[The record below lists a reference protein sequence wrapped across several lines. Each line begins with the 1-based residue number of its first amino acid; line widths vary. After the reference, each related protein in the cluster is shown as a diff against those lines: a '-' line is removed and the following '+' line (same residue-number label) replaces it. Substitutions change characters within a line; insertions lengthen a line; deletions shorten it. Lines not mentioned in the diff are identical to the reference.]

1 MRQSPGIIPEGAFFA
16 CRGLMANASNTKN
29 ATLGARFRKFFTDRD
44 FIFHDGRDL
53 RRFSIAGRT
62 QAVVAGVAAL
72 TVAFSGYGVVQA
84 AMGAVVV
91 TGVAGENS
99 SPEAQMEKMRQRVEE
114 MQSDVLAAKEA
125 AKVHAARV
133 EKQQAM
139 IQAAMGGTV
148 DRAKI
153 TQPVPAGTSEKTS
166 AIADEV
172 LEPLRRLE
180 ARQVAMAGQ
189 ARAAA
194 EARYEQTAAQIRR
207 LGLSPERYVG
217 TVEGGMGGPY
227 EAADGEDEAG
237 STAEADAQFRSLF
250 ITWQRLDT
258 LEQTVISIPS
268 MQPVQ
273 DIRFTSSYGVRS
285 DPFRGTAAMHAGV
298 DIPGAIG
305 TPIYAT
311 ADGVILRAGRW
322 GSYGNVVVIN
332 HGRGIETRYGH
343 LSKVLVP
350 ENTRVRRGQIIGLM
364 GSTGRSTGSH
374 LHYEVRVDGKAVN
387 PIPFLQSGDYLV
399 QIQDRQTGGQGGP
412 ATAN

>member
-1 MRQSPGIIPEGAFFA
+1 
-16 CRGLMANASNTKN
+16 MANASNTKN

-62 QAVVAGVAAL
+62 QLAIACVAAL

-91 TGVAGENS
+91 TGVAGADN
-99 SPEAQMEKMRQRVEE
+99 SPEAQMAAMRARVEQ
-114 MQSDVLAAKEA
+114 MQNDVTAAKTAAQIHA
-125 AKVHAARV
+125 AKV
-133 EKQQAM
+133 EKQQAT
-139 IQAAMGGTV
+139 ITAAMGGTV

-153 TQPVPAGTSEKTS
+153 NQQIPEVKDKTS
-166 AIADEV
+166 AITDEV

-189 ARAAA
+189 ARRTA

-207 LGLSPERYVG
+207 LGLNPERYVG
-217 TVEGGMGGPY
+217 TVQGGMGGPY
-227 EAADGEDEAG
+227 EAADDEDEAG
-237 STAEADAQFRSLF
+237 TSAEADAQFRSLF
-250 ITWQRLDT
+250 VTWQRLDT

-268 MQPVQ
+268 MQPVDNLQ
-273 DIRFTSSYGVRS
+273 FTSNFGVRS

-311 ADGVILRAGRW
+311 ADGIVTHAGRQ
-322 GSYGNVVVIN
+322 GGYGNLVQID
-332 HGRGIETRYGH
+332 HGRGIQTRYGH
-343 LSKVLVP
+343 LSQILVP
-350 ENTRVRRGQIIGLM
+350 ANTRVKRGQIIGLM

-387 PIPFLQSGDYLV
+387 PIPFLQSGDFLV
-399 QIQDRQTGGQGGP
+399 QIQDRQTGAQGGP
-412 ATAN
+412 ATTN

>member
-1 MRQSPGIIPEGAFFA
+1 
-16 CRGLMANASNTKN
+16 MANASNTKN

-62 QAVVAGVAAL
+62 QLAIACVAAL

-91 TGVAGENS
+91 TGVAGADN
-99 SPEAQMEKMRQRVEE
+99 SPEAQMAAMRARVEQ
-114 MQSDVLAAKEA
+114 MQNDVTAAKTAAQIHA
-125 AKVHAARV
+125 AKV
-133 EKQQAM
+133 EKQQAT
-139 IQAAMGGTV
+139 ITAAMGGTV

-153 TQPVPAGTSEKTS
+153 NQQIPEVKDKTS
-166 AIADEV
+166 AITDEV

-189 ARAAA
+189 ARRTA

-207 LGLSPERYVG
+207 LGLNPERYVG
-217 TVEGGMGGPY
+217 TVQGGMGGPY
-227 EAADGEDEAG
+227 EAADDEDEAG
-237 STAEADAQFRSLF
+237 TSAEADAQFRSLF
-250 ITWQRLDT
+250 VTWQRLDT

-268 MQPVQ
+268 MQPVDNLQ
-273 DIRFTSSYGVRS
+273 FTSNFGVRS

-311 ADGVILRAGRW
+311 ADGIVTHAGRQ
-322 GSYGNVVVIN
+322 GCYGNLVQID
-332 HGRGIETRYGH
+332 HGRGIQTRYGH
-343 LSKVLVP
+343 LSQILVP
-350 ENTRVRRGQIIGLM
+350 ANTRVKRGQIIGLM

-387 PIPFLQSGDYLV
+387 PIPFLQSGDFLV
-399 QIQDRQTGGQGGP
+399 QIQDRQTGAQGGP
-412 ATAN
+412 ATTN

>member
-1 MRQSPGIIPEGAFFA
+1 
-16 CRGLMANASNTKN
+16 MANASNTNN

-62 QAVVAGVAAL
+62 QAVVAFVAAL

-91 TGVAGENS
+91 TGVAGKDS
-99 SPEAQMEKMRQRVEE
+99 SPEAQMAAMRHQVEQ
-114 MQSDVLAAKEA
+114 MQSDVSAAKEA
-125 AKVHAARV
+125 ARVHAARV
-133 EKQQAM
+133 EKQQAT
-139 IQAAMGGTV
+139 ITAAMGGAV

-153 TQPVPAGTSEKTS
+153 NQSVPALNDKTS
-166 AIADEV
+166 AITDEV
-172 LEPLRRLE
+172 IEPLRRLE

-189 ARAAA
+189 ARRTA

-217 TVEGGMGGPY
+217 AGLVEGGMGGPY
-227 EAADGEDEAG
+227 EAADDNDDAA

-250 ITWQRLDT
+250 VTWQRLDN

-268 MQPVQ
+268 MQPV
-273 DIRFTSSYGVRS
+273 DNVHFTSTFGVRS

-298 DIPGAIG
+298 DIPGPIG

-311 ADGVILRAGRW
+311 ADGIVTHAGKQ
-322 GSYGNVVVIN
+322 GGYGNMIQID
-332 HGRGIETRYGH
+332 HGRGIQTRYGH
-343 LSKVLVP
+343 LSQILVP
-350 ENTRVRRGQIIGLM
+350 ENTRVKRGQIIGLM

-387 PIPFLQSGDYLV
+387 PIPFLQSGDFLV
-399 QIQDRQTGGQGGP
+399 QIQDRQTGAQGGP
-412 ATAN
+412 VTAN

>member
-1 MRQSPGIIPEGAFFA
+1 
-16 CRGLMANASNTKN
+16 MANASNTKN

-53 RRFSIAGRT
+53 RRFSVAGRT
-62 QAVVAGVAAL
+62 QAAVACVAAI

-84 AMGAVVV
+84 AMGAVVI

-99 SPEAQMEKMRQRVEE
+99 SPEAQMAQMRQRVEQ

-125 AKVHAARV
+125 AKAHAARV
-133 EKQQAM
+133 EKQQAV
-139 IQAAMGGTV
+139 ITAAMGGTV
-148 DRAKI
+148 DRAKMN
-153 TQPVPAGTSEKTS
+153 QPVPAIKDKTS
-166 AIADEV
+166 AVTDEV

-227 EAADGEDEAG
+227 EAADENDETSA
-237 STAEADAQFRSLF
+237 TAEADAQFRSLF
-250 ITWQRLDT
+250 ITWQRLDS

-268 MQPVQ
+268 MQPI
-273 DIRFTSSYGVRS
+273 DNMKFTSTYGVRS
-285 DPFRGTAAMHAGV
+285 DPFRGTAAMHSGV

-311 ADGVILRAGRW
+311 ADGVIMRAGRW
-322 GSYGNVVVIN
+322 GTYGNVVVIN

-343 LSKVLVP
+343 LSKVMVP
-350 ENTRVRRGQIIGLM
+350 ENTRVKRGQIIGLM

-374 LHYEVRVDGKAVN
+374 LHYEVRVDGQAVN
-387 PIPFLQSGDYLV
+387 PIPFLQDGEYLV
-399 QIQDRQTGGQGGP
+399 QIQNRQTGAQGGP
-412 ATAN
+412 APAN

>member
-1 MRQSPGIIPEGAFFA
+1 
-16 CRGLMANASNTKN
+16 MANASNIKN

-53 RRFSIAGRT
+53 RRFSVAGRT
-62 QAVVAGVAAL
+62 QAVVAFVAAL

-91 TGVAGENS
+91 TGVAGSNS
-99 SPEAQMEKMRQRVEE
+99 SPEAQMAAMRQRVEQ
-114 MQSDVLAAKEA
+114 MQSDVAAAKA
-125 AKVHAARV
+125 SAQAHAARL
-133 EKQQAM
+133 EAGQAL
-139 IQAAMGGTV
+139 ITATMGGKV

-153 TQPVPAGTSEKTS
+153 MQPMPAVEDKTS
-166 AIADEV
+166 AITDEV

-189 ARAAA
+189 ARRTA

-217 TVEGGMGGPY
+217 AGIVPGGMGGPY
-227 EAADGEDEAG
+227 EAADDNDEAS

-250 ITWQRLDT
+250 LTWQRLDN

-268 MQPVQ
+268 MQPVDRLQ
-273 DIRFTSSYGVRS
+273 FTSNFGVRS

-311 ADGVILRAGRW
+311 ADGIVSHAGRQ
-322 GSYGNVVVIN
+322 GGYGNMIQID
-332 HGRGIETRYGH
+332 HGRGIQTRYGH
-343 LSKVLVP
+343 LSKILVP
-350 ENTRVRRGQIIGLM
+350 ENTRVKRGQIIGLM

-399 QIQDRQTGGQGGP
+399 QIQDRQTGAQGGP
-412 ATAN
+412 AKAD

>member
-1 MRQSPGIIPEGAFFA
+1 
-16 CRGLMANASNTKN
+16 MANASNTKN

-62 QAVVAGVAAL
+62 QLAIACVAAL

-91 TGVAGENS
+91 TGVAGKDN
-99 SPEAQMEKMRQRVEE
+99 SPEAQMAAMRARVEQ
-114 MQSDVLAAKEA
+114 MQNDVTAAKA
-125 AKVHAARV
+125 AAQVHAAKV
-133 EKQQAM
+133 EKQQAT
-139 IQAAMGGTV
+139 ITAAMGGTV

-153 TQPVPAGTSEKTS
+153 NQEIPELKEKTS
-166 AIADEV
+166 AITDEV

-189 ARAAA
+189 ARRTA
-194 EARYEQTAAQIRR
+194 EARYEQTAAQLRR
-207 LGLSPERYVG
+207 LGLNPERYTG

-227 EAADGEDEAG
+227 EAADDNDETGAN
-237 STAEADAQFRSLF
+237 AEADAQFRSLF
-250 ITWQRLDT
+250 VTWQKLDT

-268 MQPVQ
+268 MQPVDNLQ
-273 DIRFTSSYGVRS
+273 FTSNFGVRS

-311 ADGVILRAGRW
+311 ADGVVSHAGRQ
-322 GSYGNVVVIN
+322 GGYGNLVQID
-332 HGRGIETRYGH
+332 HGRGIQTRYGH
-343 LSKVLVP
+343 LSQILVP
-350 ENTRVRRGQIIGLM
+350 AGTRVKRGQIIGLM

-387 PIPFLQSGDYLV
+387 PIPFLQNGDFLV
-399 QIQDRQTGGQGGP
+399 QIQDRQTGAQGGP

>member
-1 MRQSPGIIPEGAFFA
+1 MV
-16 CRGLMANASNTKN
+16 NASNTKN

-99 SPEAQMEKMRQRVEE
+99 SPEAQMAAMRQRVEQ

-125 AKVHAARV
+125 AKAHAARV
-133 EKQQAM
+133 EQQQRL
-139 IQAAMGGTV
+139 IAAGMGAEV
-148 DRAKI
+148 DRSKI
-153 TQPVPAGTSEKTS
+153 TQPIAATKDKTS
-166 AIADEV
+166 AVADEV

-227 EAADGEDEAG
+227 EAADEDEAG
-237 STAEADAQFRSLF
+237 SSAEADAQFRSLF
-250 ITWQRLDT
+250 ITWQRLDS

-268 MQPVQ
+268 MQPVEN
-273 DIRFTSSYGVRS
+273 IRLTSSYGVRS

-311 ADGVILRAGRW
+311 ADGVIMRAGRW

-343 LSKVLVP
+343 LSKITVP
-350 ENTRVRRGQIIGLM
+350 ENTRVKRGQIIGLM

-387 PIPFLQSGDYLV
+387 PIPFLQNGDYLV
-399 QIQDRQTGGQGGP
+399 QIQDRQTGAVGGP
-412 ATAN
+412 ATTN